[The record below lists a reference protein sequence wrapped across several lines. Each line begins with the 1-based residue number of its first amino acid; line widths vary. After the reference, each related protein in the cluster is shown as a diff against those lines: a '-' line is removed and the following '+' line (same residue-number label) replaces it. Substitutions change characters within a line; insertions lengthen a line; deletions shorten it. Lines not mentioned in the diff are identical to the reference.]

1 MAKTLE
7 QQTIER
13 RRYDGEFI
21 RKPGEWPVWPYLPV
35 KRKNNSLKDK
45 NLGILYATEELVK
58 KGKPTVYH
66 LYLFDLPRD
75 KKLSDP
81 SIPKTEYESVEAMLD
96 DGWMVD

>member
-1 MAKTLE
+1 MAKSLE
-7 QQTIER
+7 LTIAER
-13 RRYDGEFI
+13 RRADAEFV
-21 RKPGEWPVWPYLPV
+21 RSAMMWPVWPYLPV
-35 KRKNNSLKDK
+35 KRKDNSLKDK